1 MADTVDIRM
10 LDKRVTD
17 RYLKRN
23 ELSDKEL
30 EKHLKALPD
39 LESETVTI
47 ESKLESLDMD
57 DDEDM
62 DDEDEDEAEA

>member
-1 MADTVDIRM
+1 MADTYETRM

-39 LESETVTI
+39 LEAEALTI
-47 ESKLESLDMD
+47 ESTLESLDMD
-57 DDEDM
+57 DEDEDDE
-62 DDEDEDEAEA
+62 DDEDEVEA